1 MNPYEILNVSEN
13 SSDEEIKKAY
23 RSLAKKYHPDMNS
36 DDPSA
41 EEKFKEINEA
51 YDKINSQ
58 EKRNE
63 YQNRNNFD
71 SYYNYG
77 FSSSDFNTD
86 DLNDLFNNIRRK
98 QQTYKSRRNT
108 DLYLNYRISLADVCN
123 GKESD
128 VSYQIN
134 DNGSLIDV
142 DFTIKIPRG
151 IEEGMKL
158 CFSGKGNKEN
168 SNIPPGDL
176 YVSVSVIPDQ
186 TFNRISKLDLSYT
199 ATINYLDGL
208 TGGSFDLELLN
219 GRKVRVKY
227 SPMCGPGT
235 VMKMAGCGIE
245 IDERTK
251 GNVYINFNII
261 PVELTDEQIESI
273 KMLRVNEN
281 I

>member
-142 DFTIKIPRG
+142 DFTIKIPKG

-245 IDERTK
+245 IDEHTK
-251 GNVYINFNII
+251 GNVYINFNVI

>member
-77 FSSSDFNTD
+77 FSGSDFNTD